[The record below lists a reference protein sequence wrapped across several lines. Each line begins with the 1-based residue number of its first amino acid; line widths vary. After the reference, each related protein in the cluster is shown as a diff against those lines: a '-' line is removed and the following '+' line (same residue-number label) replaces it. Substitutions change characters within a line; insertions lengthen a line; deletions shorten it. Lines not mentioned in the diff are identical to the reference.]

1 MSTRFSVIHQTAI
14 RGHVGAMLADKIRVN
29 IIRLRNE
36 RGWSRPELGRRLNP
50 PTSGSQIE
58 RLEKGWRSLEVDW
71 VEKLARALRVEPAE
85 LMNGD
90 EGFDLTPQVA
100 DGVAEHLARI
110 ALRGDEPD
118 PAIVQVLS
126 RLLLDLSATFSAH
139 PQARRDPQVALP
151 VIDVLVRKHAERSN

>member
-1 MSTRFSVIHQTAI
+1 
-14 RGHVGAMLADKIRVN
+14 MLADKIRVN